1 MTILNELVREMEK
14 PLLILAGPGMG
25 KTQALAYKIKYLVKD
40 LKINRNEVTVISF
53 TNEAAINM
61 RKRISTPGNKYAYV
75 EPEYQPDSICT
86 MHKLCYDIIK
96 NNYAELGFA
105 EIPKV
110 LPSQH
115 LKNILMSD
123 SAQIVGGTR
132 AEGSET
138 LLCRQRGKCDK
149 TDTRKCMICS
159 AYGDL
164 LNKFNHIDF
173 DDQLLLACQL
183 LKENK
188 SILRSEQKRAK
199 YLLVDEYQDI
209 NFAQWELIK
218 LLSEGNTQNLFVVGD
233 DYQSIYGFRGGDP
246 KFIRDF
252 QKDYAPD
259 AIVRYLMKC
268 YRCPP
273 NIFKG
278 AFCMVYKYNKGDK
291 NRVKNLEFDNQRE
304 SLIHICNFDHHN
316 LEAAFIA
323 GKIKE
328 LGPSYDVL
336 ILVPTTDYIPP
347 IRKALRK
354 RYINFL
360 CEFVIEKA
368 ELFII
373 YVLLDWLNNPSDN
386 FTFRTI
392 LEEIIDRGASDI
404 PGSQTDRT
412 GTQENREKRDNAFR
426 QISNLW
432 EEVGKGKTLYTRL
445 KLLKNHDIFVKLI
458 EILKTVKN
466 SYKSDNDIINF
477 MSEIIDKLRIW
488 RNVKNFSAELN
499 SAVEEIQ
506 NIAVATGE
514 CNVRILTMKKAKG
527 LEADYVFIVG
537 LEDNILPR
545 INSGEY
551 EKEEESRLLY
561 VSMTR
566 AKNELYLLHSKI
578 RDQNITKVPIGG
590 RSEFIDAIPQKFVEL
605 GS

>member
-1 MTILNELVREMEK
+1 MDILDELIRIEK

-40 LKINRNEVTVISF
+40 LKMSKNEVTVISF

-61 RKRISTPGNKYAYV
+61 RKRISSPGNTYV

-86 MHKLCYDIIK
+86 MHKLCNDIIK
-96 NNYAELGFA
+96 NNYDELGFE

-110 LPSQH
+110 LSSQY

-123 SAQIVGGTR
+123 SAQIAGGTR
-132 AEGSET
+132 AEGNET
-138 LLCRQRGKCDK
+138 LLCRQRSKCDK
-149 TDTRKCMICS
+149 TDTLKCMICS
-159 AYGDL
+159 AYEHL
-164 LNKFNHIDF
+164 LRKFNHIDY
-173 DDQLLLACQL
+173 DDQLFLACKL

-199 YLLVDEYQDI
+199 FLLVDEYQDI

-233 DYQSIYGFRGGDP
+233 DYQSIYRFRGGDP
-246 KFIRDF
+246 KFIRNF
-252 QKDYAPD
+252 QNDYAPD
-259 AIVRYLMKC
+259 AIVRYLLKC

-273 NIFKG
+273 NVFKG
-278 AFCMVYKYNKGDK
+278 AFCLVYKYNKGDK

-304 SLIHICNFDHHN
+304 SLIHVCNFNHHN
-316 LEAAFIA
+316 IEAAFIA
-323 GKIKE
+323 GKIKD

-336 ILVPTTDYIPP
+336 ILVPTADYIPP
-347 IRKALRK
+347 IRNALRK
-354 RYINFL
+354 KYINFL
-360 CEFVIEKA
+360 CEFAIEKT

-386 FTFRTI
+386 FSFRTL
-392 LEEIIDRGASDI
+392 LEEIINRGTSDI

-412 GTQENREKRDNAFR
+412 GTEENKEKRENAFR
-426 QISNLW
+426 EICNLW
-432 EEVGKGKTLYTRL
+432 EGVGRRKTLYTQL
-445 KLLKNHDIFVKLI
+445 KLLRNNDIFIKLI
-458 EILKTVKN
+458 EILKIVRQAHV
-466 SYKSDNDIINF
+466 SDDDIISF
-477 MSEIIDKLRIW
+477 MNEIIDKLRIW
-488 RNVKNFSAELN
+488 RNVKNFSEELN
-499 SAVEEIQ
+499 FAVEEIQ

-545 INSGEY
+545 INSSEL

-578 RDQNITKVPIGG
+578 RDQNITKVRIGD
-590 RSEFIDAIPQKFVEL
+590 RSEFIAAIPQKFMEM
-605 GS
+605 SS